1 LLNAWYNDEEEEDM
15 MLMKSLDTFM
25 AKQKD
30 YTRGVEKSLQTD
42 AEAVLFDYSQSVNN
56 EYDQLVMMYFIL

>member
-1 LLNAWYNDEEEEDM
+1 
-15 MLMKSLDTFM
+15 MKSLDAFM

-42 AEAVLFDYSQSVNN
+42 EEAVLCDYSQSVNN
-56 EYDQLVMMYFIL
+56 EYDQLVIMYFILLKHIK